1 MRKLWDDAAW
11 NEYLYWQV
19 QDKKI
24 LGRINDLVKSIERDG
39 ISKGIGKPEKLKHR
53 AGWSRR
59 INKENRLLYAVDD
72 NGFLH
77 ILSCKGHYED

>member
-39 ISKGIGKPEKLKHR
+39 IS
-53 AGWSRR
+53 
-59 INKENRLLYAVDD
+59 Y
-72 NGFLH
+72 
-77 ILSCKGHYED
+77 

>member
-11 NEYLYWQV
+11 NEYLYWQAH
-19 QDKKI
+19 DKKI

-39 ISKGIGKPEKLKHR
+39 VSKGIGKPEKLKHR
-53 AGWSRR
+53 TGWSRR

-77 ILSCKGHYED
+77 ILSCKGRYED

>member
-11 NEYLYWQV
+11 NEYLYWQAH
-19 QDKKI
+19 DKKI

-39 ISKGIGKPEKLKHR
+39 VSKGIGKPEKLKHR
-53 AGWSRR
+53 TGWSRR